1 MNSCSTFRRYV
12 VIRFPLLMI
21 PIRAGK
27 QNHKI
32 DRKMLAI
39 VLCIMLACSCIIFT
53 NAYKS
58 MPHSIRFISARS
70 AIEVGTV
77 SSIPNGERQIVETS
91 AGSVI
96 VTNVDG
102 NFYAVNAKC
111 PHLWLPMKKV
121 AYSNSLCLFLTI
133 RLT

>member
-1 MNSCSTFRRYV
+1 MF
-12 VIRFPLLMI
+12 
-21 PIRAGK
+21 
-27 QNHKI
+27 
-32 DRKMLAI
+32 AI
-39 VLCIMLACSCIIFT
+39 ALCIMLACSCIIYT
-53 NAYKS
+53 NAFKA

-77 SSIPNGERQIVETS
+77 ASLPNGERQIVETS

-111 PHLWLPMKKV
+111 PHLGLPMKKV
-121 AYSNSLCLFLTI
+121 IHLVNIECFLP
-133 RLT
+133 